1 MINNSGYKFQIE
13 HREQAVILSGPS
25 LPYAGLGFFL
35 PGVHHWYLHISQ

>member
-13 HREQAVILSGPS
+13 RREQAVTLSGAS

-35 PGVHHWYLHISQ
+35 PRVHRWYLHISQ